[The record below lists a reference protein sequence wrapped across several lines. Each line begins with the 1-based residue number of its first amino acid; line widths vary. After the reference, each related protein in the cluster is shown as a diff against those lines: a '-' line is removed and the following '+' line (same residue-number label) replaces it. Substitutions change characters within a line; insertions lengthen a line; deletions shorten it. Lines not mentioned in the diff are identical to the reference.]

1 MGKKMT
7 TDSIVIT
14 GGSGSGF
21 LKADGSI
28 DSNAYNAGDTSFAPA
43 IADQATVVLG
53 GGSLYFTPEK
63 TGDNIVQQYGLASGP
78 SWMSMHQ
85 INGTLTGSA
94 PSYTDSAADII
105 VASCKAANALGGITN
120 FLVTVNIGS
129 YASSNTKS
137 LSFNASNGT
146 DLTTSASSFN
156 LFTRDGGESMPMPW
170 TIGMW
175 VYPSST
181 AGSSTETIF
190 YFGDNPAQGQGAI
203 LIEQY
208 NGNNIRLVYGSDFA
222 NLTFNCAGNFPL
234 DQWNYVLV
242 SYEGGI
248 TGGDDPMGLSN
259 YEDQFNIYV
268 NNVDAVTEI
277 TNVAFGYNG
286 SMNDA
291 SFFIGKF
298 DGPNEKFFD
307 GIINQIAF
315 WDEDVSIS
323 RSIIWNGGVPQ
334 DLRTTSVVPTH
345 LYEFQDSVNTISDAT
360 GSSNSL
366 EARFFSSS
374 DLVLNS
380 PS

>member
-1 MGKKMT
+1 MT

-28 DSNAYNAGDTSFAPA
+28 DSSAYNAGDTSFAPA
-43 IADQATVVLG
+43 IVDQAIAVIG
-53 GGSLYFTPEK
+53 GGSLNFTPEK
-63 TGDNIVQQYGLASGP
+63 TGDNVVQQYGLTGGP
-78 SWMSMHQ
+78 SWMSMNQ
-85 INGTLTGSA
+85 LTGALTGSA
-94 PSYTDSAADII
+94 PAYTDSAADTI
-105 VASCKAANALGGITN
+105 VANCKAANALGGITS

-129 YASSNTKS
+129 YASTNTKS

-146 DLTTSASSFN
+146 DLTTNANSFN
-156 LFTRDGGESMPMPW
+156 MFTRDGGDSMPMPW

-175 VYPSST
+175 VYPSSNAT
-181 AGSSTETIF
+181 SSTETIF
-190 YFGDNPAQGQGAI
+190 YYGGDPGQGEGAI

-208 NGNNIRLVYGSDFA
+208 NGNNIRLVYGSEFN
-222 NLTFNCAGNFPL
+222 NLTFNCASNFPL
-234 DQWNYVLV
+234 NQWNYVLV
-242 SYEGGI
+242 SYGGGV
-248 TGGDDPMGLSN
+248 TGGDTPEGLSG
-259 YEDQFNIYV
+259 YEDEFNIYV
-268 NNVDAVTEI
+268 NNVDAVTEV

-286 SMNDA
+286 SMSDN

-298 DGPNEKFFD
+298 DGPNEKNFD

-315 WDEDVSIS
+315 WNDDESIA
-323 RSIIWNGGVPQ
+323 RSVIWNGGVPQ
-334 DLRTTSVVPTH
+334 DLRTSIVPVN
-345 LYEFQDSVNTISDAT
+345 LYEFQDSVTTIADAT

-366 EARFFSSS
+366 QARFFSPS